1 MKKVILLSIAALCVN
16 ICLAQ
21 KLTSGSLED
30 VFNQETLNVGF
41 DFSKANIDGM
51 KETAMLNIGGER
63 ASDWQ
68 RDKEEICS
76 KFLIAMYGE
85 TKDFIE
91 VGHYPDA
98 KYTLVFIPA
107 TFDDDGEVRG
117 SAQVVNKEGE
127 VVAIIDK
134 INGDGGRWGSFTNL
148 CGDAME
154 RAGYKVGS
162 LLQREARK
170 IWKAKNASAK
180 K

>member
-1 MKKVILLSIAALCVN
+1 MLSITAFCVN

-30 VFNQETLNVGF
+30 VFDQETLNVDF
-41 DFSKANIDGM
+41 DFSKAVIDGM
-51 KETAMLNIGGER
+51 KESALLNIGGER

-68 RDKEEICS
+68 RDKNEICS
-76 KFLIAMYGE
+76 KFLIAMYGQ

-91 VGHYPDA
+91 IGHYPDA
-98 KYTLVFIPA
+98 QYTLVFIPA
-107 TFDDDGEVRG
+107 SFDDDGEVRG
-117 SAQVVNKEGE
+117 SAHVVNNEGE
-127 VVAIIDK
+127 VIATIEK

-154 RAGYKVGS
+154 RAGDEVGS

-170 IWKAKNASAK
+170 AQKAKKASAK
-180 K
+180 N